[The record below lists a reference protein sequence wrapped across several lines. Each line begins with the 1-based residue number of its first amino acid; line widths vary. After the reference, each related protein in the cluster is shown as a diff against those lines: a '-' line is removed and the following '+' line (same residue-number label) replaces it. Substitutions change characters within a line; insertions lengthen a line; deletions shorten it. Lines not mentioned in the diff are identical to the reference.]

1 MIADNVSKHQK
12 IDNDK
17 ETKVD
22 KSFIS
27 DDPAVRRQEEIRA
40 YIEQNEIAGGEDNEV
55 YNAAFLNKLLISFEK
70 AVSLNIELREKYID
84 EPLKFMNSE
93 EELDTAIKSLSVL
106 SNAPQLLAL
115 FIKSGSTETLMSLV
129 THVNSDIA
137 DEAIKVTS
145 ELLDI
150 ESSEVSEED
159 GEYITEFGQYLITT
173 QDLGNV
179 VVSFL
184 QQKLKSDELDTEAV
198 ADALRIIE
206 NLIAFENSE
215 LFAKAFLQTD
225 LVSWLIG
232 SFNDSRHV
240 PTAIRNNCAELLASV
255 LVHYPKD
262 FSQTLARDNSN
273 IDKLLQSIATI
284 RGKKIKKSSDE
295 EGFFKDMFD
304 ILRISVRDDKAN
316 SQFLEN
322 EGVDLMLIL
331 IKDEQHNW
339 IVEEAFK
346 VLTETLKGSN
356 RLESAQNLIKSGALK
371 QLFKVFHSEKS
382 SNSKKKEKSKAD
394 LSQELAVQIISL
406 LMRWLPLGSE
416 ERNRVIKKFVV
427 NNFEKLYQILRIRDE
442 LKESVATEEAKQRQV
457 RDENDDDEDS
467 LRHFANEIEF
477 EEQLSRAGKDQLKV
491 INVILAWLIVE
502 YPELLDIVTTSRKE
516 EIVDNLKEQIELL
529 NNFTEDEENES
540 FEQIE
545 AKLDLDLIST
555 LHNELK

>member
-1 MIADNVSKHQK
+1 M
-12 IDNDK
+12 
-17 ETKVD
+17 
-22 KSFIS
+22 
-27 DDPAVRRQEEIRA
+27 RRQEEIRA

-106 SNAPQLLAL
+106 SNAPQLLTL

-129 THVNSDIA
+129 THENSDIA

-150 ESSEVSEED
+150 EGSEVSEED
-159 GEYITEFGQYLITT
+159 GEYITDFGQHLVTT

-240 PTAIRNNCAELLASV
+240 PTTIRNHCAELLASV

-262 FSQTLARDNSN
+262 FSQTLARDSSN
-273 IDKLLQSIATI
+273 IDRLLQAIATI
-284 RGKKIKKSSDE
+284 RGKKIKKYSDE

-304 ILRISVRDDKAN
+304 ILRISIRDDKAN

-331 IKDEQHNW
+331 INDGQHNW

-382 SNSKKKEKSKAD
+382 SNSKKKKKSKAD
-394 LSQELAVQIISL
+394 LSQELAAQIISL

-442 LKESVATEEAKQRQV
+442 LKGSVTTEEAKQRQA

-467 LRHFANEIEF
+467 LRHFANEIKF

-502 YPELLDIVTTSRKE
+502 YPELLDVVTTSRKE
-516 EIVDNLKEQIELL
+516 EIVASLKEQIELL
-529 NNFTEDEENES
+529 NNFTEDEENDS

-555 LHNELK
+555 LFNELK